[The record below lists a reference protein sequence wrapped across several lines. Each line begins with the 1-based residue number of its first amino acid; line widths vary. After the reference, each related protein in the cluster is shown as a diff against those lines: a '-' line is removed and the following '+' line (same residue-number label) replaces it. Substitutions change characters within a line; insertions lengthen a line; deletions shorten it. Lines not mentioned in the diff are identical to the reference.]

1 MIEKL
6 IQKIDK
12 HIFKIMKNGLKFSF
26 VLAIISV
33 IILLTYNLA
42 YPLPVV
48 YYIGFT
54 LLKSSIFFAVFFI
67 IFAIGFNS
75 LNLTKQEK

>member
-48 YYIGFT
+48 YYI
-54 LLKSSIFFAVFFI
+54 
-67 IFAIGFNS
+67 
-75 LNLTKQEK
+75 